1 MMASVLAMER
11 LAQNM
16 YDRLISMLDEHGAR
30 YRLIEHS
37 AEGRTEI
44 VSRMRGNELR
54 AAAKCIILLVKLGR
68 KQKQFVLAVVPGDKK
83 ISLAEIKSLY
93 QATYVSF
100 ASTDIAERLAG
111 SPTGTVL
118 PFALNPELELIADPS
133 LKQVEELYFNA
144 ARLDRSVAVKSED
157 YFSIAKPRIEN
168 ISAHI
173 EEEVQ

>member
-1 MMASVLAMER
+1 MSSVLAMER

-16 YDRLISMLDEHGAR
+16 YDRLISMLDEHGAK

-93 QATYVSF
+93 RATYVSF
-100 ASTDIAERLAG
+100 ASVDIAERLAG

-118 PFALNPELELIADPS
+118 PFAIHPELELIADPS
-133 LKQVEELYFNA
+133 LRQVEELYFNA
-144 ARLDRSVAVKSED
+144 ARLDRSVAVRTED

-168 ISAHI
+168 ISARI
-173 EEEVQ
+173 EEEAQ

>member
-1 MMASVLAMER
+1 MSSVLATER
-11 LAQNM
+11 FAQNM
-16 YDRLISMLDEHGAR
+16 YDRLISMLDEHGAK

-93 QATYVSF
+93 RATYVSF

-111 SPTGTVL
+111 SPTGTIL

-133 LKQVEELYFNA
+133 LKQVEEIYFNA
-144 ARLDRSVAVKSED
+144 ARLDCSVAVRTQD

-168 ISAHI
+168 ISSHI
-173 EEEVQ
+173 EERAQ

>member
-1 MMASVLAMER
+1 MSSVLASER
-11 LAQNM
+11 WAQNM
-16 YDRLISMLDEHGAR
+16 YDRLISLLDEHGAK

-54 AAAKCIILLVKLGR
+54 AAAKCIILLVKLGK

-93 QATYVSF
+93 GATYVSF
-100 ASTDIAERLAG
+100 ASVDIAERLAG

-118 PFALNPELELIADPS
+118 PFAIHPELELIADPS
-133 LKQVEELYFNA
+133 LRQVEELYFNA
-144 ARLDRSVAVKSED
+144 ARLDRSVAVRTED

-168 ISAHI
+168 ISARI
-173 EEEVQ
+173 EEEAQ

>member
-1 MMASVLAMER
+1 MMSSVLAMER
-11 LAQNM
+11 FAQNT

-30 YRLIEHS
+30 YRLFEHS

-54 AAAKCIILLVKLGR
+54 AAAKCIILLVNLGR

-93 QATYVSF
+93 QATHVSF
-100 ASTDIAERLAG
+100 ASTEIAERLAG

-157 YFSIAKPRIEN
+157 YFSLANPRVEN

-173 EEEVQ
+173 AEEAQ